1 MTLIV
6 GTEKQIEEDAR
17 DYWTIEAMA
26 KYGGSFVKAL
36 AECARRADPQNLA
49 KIKATWIEY
58 WAEYE
63 KTGREMEEKYG
74 DFGRGEANIGATKN
88 RKRSE

>member
-1 MTLIV
+1 MTLIIIT
-6 GTEKQIEEDAR
+6 GSIKQLESDAR

-36 AECARRADPQNLA
+36 AEAARHADMQNLA
-49 KIKATWIEY
+49 KIKTTWVEY

-63 KTGREMEEKYG
+63 KMGRELEEKHE
-74 DFGRGEANIGATKN
+74 REK
-88 RKRSE
+88 